1 MFSLCPKELSEAELK
16 WDGLIRL
23 VGEISRHPGCG
34 MAIAHFLQL
43 GFKQEWAESRKDVT
57 NIHIFQERNT
67 KSQTEETRQMHA
79 EQLSLLTETGAAK
92 DKSETLFWDKR
103 MTP

>member
-1 MFSLCPKELSEAELK
+1 M
-16 WDGLIRL
+16 
-23 VGEISRHPGCG
+23 
-34 MAIAHFLQL
+34 
-43 GFKQEWAESRKDVT
+43 T
-57 NIHIFQERNT
+57 NTQIFQERNT

-92 DKSETLFWDKR
+92 DKPETLFWDKR